1 MARYWTVALP
11 GGIVAGTPD
20 ETLARIRAC
29 ADADLLAWLEWNDA
43 NGDWD
48 ELEGEHEAL
57 VANVAF
63 MLEMYETLE
72 DALTGEGY
80 W

>member
-1 MARYWTVALP
+1 MYR
-11 GGIVAGTPD
+11 
-20 ETLARIRAC
+20 TLEDIRA
-29 ADADLLAWLEWNDA
+29 ASPTELQAWCERNDA

-63 MLEMYETLE
+63 MLEMYETIE